1 MKRLPGY
8 DRTTNRME
16 TWAFLGLALMALP
29 LVISAVWEAGRFSLE
44 REAIAAALARPA
56 GVMMAGEK
64 NGTNVALQPIPNGS
78 AHQPVVFRPST
89 SRS

>member
-1 MKRLPGY
+1 
-8 DRTTNRME
+8 
-16 TWAFLGLALMALP
+16 
-29 LVISAVWEAGRFSLE
+29 
-44 REAIAAALARPA
+44 
-56 GVMMAGEK
+56 MAGEK